1 MKRTVLIALATAVVL
16 AACAALEEK
25 ERRPR
30 ETNVTVDE
38 KQAYLVVDQE
48 PIIVRGQDVTIV
60 WRIATSGYEFP
71 PDGVVF
77 RDARYQFISCAP
89 KGNIF
94 QCLDRNTEKGRFKYT
109 IKVRPTGTARAPH
122 PLDPTVMND

>member
-1 MKRTVLIALATAVVL
+1 MKRIVLIALATAVAL
-16 AACAALEEK
+16 AACATLEK
-25 ERRPR
+25 PGLPR
-30 ETNVTVDE
+30 ETAVTVDGS
-38 KQAYLVVDQE
+38 YIVVDQE
-48 PIIVRGQDVTIV
+48 PIVVRGQNVTIV

-77 RDARYQFISCAP
+77 RDARDQFISCAP